1 MPKSRGRRP
10 KKSRNR
16 SHQQRRRRLPSD
28 QLDLRMLPVLQAVD
42 EAETRGDATGALEIV
57 QMHPVGS
64 DGRFFWNP
72 HRVARLAQVEQ
83 LGPLLPRWA
92 TSRWILEQ
100 SLIQFDP
107 ALRGAR
113 QEAMRVAIELRRP
126 DELVGVDAVDVQTQ
140 VMDHDWVHR
149 QLLVYEYGGLE
160 RFLHAWATPDLV
172 AGADRIEEWV
182 TAPIRALR
190 LESRE
195 PALLTWTDLATGAEL
210 ETPNLGAA
218 VLEQPGDFAL
228 ARVVPTEG
236 GPMFDGV
243 PLGVVEETAGQVAAD
258 PGAWLD
264 ALRSVAGTED
274 YFADLVHGNFLVTDV
289 PSDIAQLALGAFL
302 PSPIPRDSDGTVAAK
317 AVISQAR
324 HVATNG
330 GAGPDPLDPW
340 PCVAAGL
347 LAPYVLPDLEWLLG
361 PADHAWLAV
370 LGDTL
375 PDPAG
380 RVCRVLLA
388 DLDDAA

>member
-1 MPKSRGRRP
+1 M
-10 KKSRNR
+10 
-16 SHQQRRRRLPSD
+16 
-28 QLDLRMLPVLQAVD
+28 QAVD
-42 EAETRGDATGALEIV
+42 EAEARGDAAGALDIV
-57 QMHPVGS
+57 ETYPTGS

-92 TSRWILEQ
+92 MSRWILEQ

-113 QEAMRVAIELRRP
+113 QEAMRIAIELRGGP
-126 DELVGVDAVDVQTQ
+126 DELLGVDAVDVQTK

-149 QLLVYEYGGLE
+149 QLLVYEYGGLA

-195 PALLTWTDLATGAEL
+195 PALLTWTELATDEEL
-210 ETPNLGAA
+210 ATPNLGAA

-228 ARVVPTEG
+228 ARVVPTEC

-243 PLGVVEETAGQVAAD
+243 PLGVAEETADQVAAD
-258 PGAWLD
+258 PDAWLD

-274 YFADLVHGNFLVTDV
+274 YFPDLVHGNFLVTDV
-289 PSDIAQLALGAFL
+289 PSNISQLALYDFL
-302 PSPIPRDSDGTVAAK
+302 PSPIPPGLDGTGIAD
-317 AVISQAR
+317 AVVSLAR
-324 HVATNG
+324 HTATG
-330 GAGPDPLDPW
+330 GGDSEPLDLW
-340 PCVAAGL
+340 PCVAAEL
-347 LAPYVLPDLEWLLG
+347 LAPDVMSHLPHRLG
-361 PADHAWLAV
+361 AADHGWLEV
-370 LGDTL
+370 LGGTL

-380 RVCRVLLA
+380 RACRALMESVE
-388 DLDDAA
+388 DAA